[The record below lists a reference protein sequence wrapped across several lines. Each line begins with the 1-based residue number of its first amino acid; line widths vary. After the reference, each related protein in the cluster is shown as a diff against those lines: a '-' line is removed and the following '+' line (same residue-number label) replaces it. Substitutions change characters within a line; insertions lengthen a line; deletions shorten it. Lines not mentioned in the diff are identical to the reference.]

1 MHRTLYLL
9 ALLVAAAIFAAPSGA
24 IIPIGPDPVV
34 DWVVPNPPCLEIF
47 ANENNT
53 YCAQITNYGT
63 NASEPFNVTIEIGLP
78 ASAPMEGAG
87 WYFCKE
93 VEVAGLDPDE
103 SVTICVEDGCP
114 YPLFMGYPPYG
125 QAYRLVA
132 SLSGDSVSLQENGN
146 YAEFFGTVVYNGY
159 KGKLWTNGNPD
170 GFPYMASLTQTS
182 GGYLPPYLYFR
193 GDVAY
198 STGDSSPAIWEWID
212 PDAEQLAWVTWNWEA
227 EDIPIPAETPILYS
241 YLVLSYDHAQEPIP
255 VAAPAEAMPGAEFP
269 VDESLY
275 LYFNDIELT
284 PSFHSW
290 DRQMFPE
297 GGDVESQAEQFP
309 GGIPSDF
316 QNGIVIYPVGT
327 FGLPGSAPAEG
338 AEPSLV
344 PFTSW
349 FVPGE
354 ENSLDVYNDYGPVNL
369 RGALLVVLYE
379 DENETCKEVYIMHGD
394 DMICANSTLCTD
406 ETETFGFGNFLAGGT
421 TSAPAELG
429 PESGFSRDIWA
440 TLTTFASG
448 ADHEGSLFSV
458 DYYGDSS
465 QAQPESIVLPPPED
479 FRLLARDAWWP
490 MGESAIGKNVQKFTL
505 LDNVPPTYAWQA
517 EEGECL
523 DTLGAII
530 VFEEPDSF
538 LYLAPGWNYVSVPGY
553 LRDHKNTFGWLF
565 GDIDTG
571 NRSVWLYDN
580 GAWTAMGRDDVIEPM
595 YAYWVYVE
603 EDMDEVFV
611 VPEDGYIEVIPLFWN
626 RTDWT
631 EDPPTRELVPGW
643 NAISSSRF
651 SGLETAPWATISEV
665 LDDMSWEAL
674 IHWQNG
680 YDNGLDYWQKG
691 YDQQFFNDTAEEA
704 FMEPYL
710 YPYDG
715 YWVKVNETGT
725 IHALEGWGEFDP
737 CGSCVP

>member
-1 MHRTLYLL
+1 MHRTLYLM
-9 ALLVAAAIFAAPSGA
+9 AILVAAAIFAAPAGA
-24 IIPIGPDPVV
+24 IIPIGPDLVV
-34 DWVVPNPPCLEIF
+34 DWVVPNPPCEEIF

-53 YCAQITNYGT
+53 YCTQITNYGT

-78 ASAPMEGAG
+78 ASAPSEGFA
-87 WYFCKE
+87 WYFYEE
-93 VEVAGLDPDE
+93 VEVAGLDPDQ

-132 SLSGDSVSLQENGN
+132 SLSGDSVSLRENGN

-170 GFPYMASLTQTS
+170 GFPYMTSLTQTS

-198 STGDSSPAIWEWID
+198 STGDSSPAIWEGID
-212 PDAEQLAWVTWNWEA
+212 TYAEQLAWVTWNWEA

-241 YLVLSYDHAQEPIP
+241 YLVLSYDHAQQP
-255 VAAPAEAMPGAEFP
+255 VPTSAPAEAMPGACFP
-269 VDESLY
+269 VNSSLY
-275 LYFNDIELT
+275 LYFNDNELT
-284 PSFHSW
+284 PVFHSW

-297 GGDVESQAEQFP
+297 GVIESQSEQMP
-309 GGIPSDF
+309 GGIEPDF

-327 FGLPGSAPAEG
+327 FGLPGNAPAEG
-338 AEPSLV
+338 AEIYS
-344 PFTSW
+344 PFNSW

-354 ENSLDVYNDYGPVNL
+354 ENCLDVYNDYGNVNL

-394 DMICANSTLCTD
+394 DMLCANSTLCTD
-406 ETETFGFGNFLAGGT
+406 ESETYGFGNFLAGGT

-429 PESGFSRDIWA
+429 PESGFSRDTWV
-440 TLTTFASG
+440 TLHTFASG
-448 ADHEGSLFSV
+448 ADYEGKLYALDFYINGQAECISEWFS
-458 DYYGDSS
+458 
-465 QAQPESIVLPPPED
+465 P
-479 FRLLARDAWWP
+479 LAHNAWWP
-490 MGESAIGKNVQKFTL
+490 MGDSDIGVNVHKFTFN
-505 LDNVPPTYAWQA
+505 DDVPPVFVWQA
-517 EEGECL
+517 EDGECF

-538 LYLAPGWNYVSVPGY
+538 LTLAPGWNYVSVPGY

-580 GAWTAMGRDDVIEPM
+580 GVWTAMGRDDVIEPM
-595 YAYWVYVE
+595 YAYWVYVDE
-603 EDMDEVFV
+603 EVGFLVTEQIPIDLW
-611 VPEDGYIEVIPLFWN
+611 IPLFWN

-665 LDDMSWEAL
+665 LDGMSWEAL

-725 IHALEGWGEFDP
+725 IHALEGWGMFDP
-737 CGSCVP
+737 CYECVP